1 MPVRPDGILRVETP
15 HDLAFAIAHS
25 ERCGAIGQPY
35 LLRQL
40 AVRRICLNPLLP
52 DTSATMVKAFMRAA
66 AGRASI
72 VLIGDDDYR
81 DRGPTAW
88 RQAGRVA
95 RWAKVTIVHA
105 AGAEVEHYEAACVTA
120 ESVGRVALVE
130 CSTVTAPAWIDLFQA
145 QRPAPRLVLIP
156 PAAGLHP
163 LPLDRSAM
171 Q

>member
-15 HDLAFAIAHS
+15 HDLAVAIAHA

-40 AVRRICLNPLLP
+40 AVRRICLLPVLP
-52 DTSATMVKAFMRAA
+52 DASAITVKAFMRAV
-66 AGRASI
+66 AGRPAI
-72 VLIGDDDYR
+72 VTFGDDDYR

-95 RWAKVTIVHA
+95 RWARVAIVHA

-120 ESVGRVALVE
+120 ESAGRVALVE
-130 CSTVTAPAWIDLFQA
+130 CSTVTAEAWVDLFQA
-145 QRPAPRLVLIP
+145 QRPAPRLVIIP
-156 PAAGLHP
+156 PRSGVHP
-163 LPLDRSAM
+163 LPIDRRTM